1 MVRAAPTA
9 VLAIVTVLLCGFPAG
24 RAAALS
30 LEADPFLQQGE
41 KLTSTEMTEHAEQ
54 GYSVALSANGDTALI
69 GARGYDGLAGATW
82 VYVRSGSTWSE
93 QAKLV
98 GAGGGAIAEQGFSV
112 ALSQDGNTA
121 LIGAPVDKGT
131 EEKFYGAAWVF
142 TRSGT
147 TWSEQQKLVGTGA
160 SIGSQQG
167 HSVALSGDG
176 NTALIGA
183 QDNEGGVGA
192 AWVFTREAGKWTQQG
207 GKLVG
212 KHGVEISS
220 QGWSVALSGDA
231 NTALIGGPKAEGEK
245 GEHEVGAAWVFSRAG
260 SNWTEQA
267 KLPAG
272 TGAGEKTGQGEG
284 VALSGNGT
292 TALVGGSGYDNDLGA
307 AWVFTRSGEAWTQ
320 QGGPLLGEDA
330 TTDAARGYSVALS
343 EDGSTALVGGYH
355 DDTSVGA
362 AWAFER
368 SGASWEEQEKLVGL
382 GGKGFVEQG
391 NGVALSSDAST
402 ALVGGPGD
410 GEGFGAAWVF
420 SRSLPSAGE
429 PEPEPEPKHEEK
441 PPVNSGAGGAGGASG
456 GSTGPSAGASSSVGT
471 ASGIATSAAA
481 VEELLLGCSKRPLVL
496 NDVLIHGGHVD
507 LEGSAAKS
515 LDGKKVKIVFDGG
528 KVVASATVA
537 SDGQFSATAPLPPAR
552 LRNSNSARYMAESGS
567 ARSLNLKLT
576 RRLALEPPKF
586 SGGAVTLVGQVLP
599 PLTRPVASV
608 TVQQQLECGKTTV
621 VTHFTPSKTGS
632 FHVRFPVPTAA
643 RAGIYRLTSTVA
655 QKPGSKHG
663 FATYSLPL
671 PTVLG

>member
-1 MVRAAPTA
+1 
-9 VLAIVTVLLCGFPAG
+9 LA
-24 RAAALS
+24 
-30 LEADPFLQQGE
+30 QGE

-54 GYSVALSANGDTALI
+54 GYSVALSANGDTALV

-82 VYVRSGSTWSE
+82 VYVRSGSVWSE

-112 ALSQDGNTA
+112 ALSEDGNTA
-121 LIGAPVDKGT
+121 LIGAPVDKGG

-160 SIGSQQG
+160 STGAQQG
-167 HSVALSGDG
+167 HSVALSADG
-176 NTALIGA
+176 NTALVGA
-183 QDNEGGVGA
+183 QDNESGIGA

-212 KHGVEISS
+212 KHGAAISS
-220 QGWSVALSGDA
+220 QGWSVALSGDG

-245 GEHEVGAAWVFSRAG
+245 GEHEVGAAWVFSRTG
-260 SNWTEQA
+260 STWTEQA

-284 VALSGNGT
+284 VSLSGNGN

-307 AWVFTRSGEAWTQ
+307 AWVFTRSGETWSQ
-320 QGGPLLGEDA
+320 QGGALLGEDA
-330 TTDAARGYSVALS
+330 TSDAAEGVSVALS
-343 EDGSTALVGGYH
+343 DDGSTALVGGYH
-355 DDTSVGA
+355 DDISVGA
-362 AWAFER
+362 AWAFQR
-368 SGASWEEQEKLVGL
+368 SGSSWNEQEKLVGL
-382 GGKGFVEQG
+382 GGKGFAEQG
-391 NGVALSSDAST
+391 NGVALSSDGST

-420 SRSLPSAGE
+420 SRSLPSGGE
-429 PEPEPEPKHEEK
+429 HESTHEEAPPPEAKHEEK
-441 PPVNSGAGGAGGASG
+441 PPVNNGAGGS
-456 GSTGPSAGASSSVGT
+456 SNSSSANSSGAT
-471 ASGIATSAAA
+471 SSEGIATSAAA

-496 NDVLIHGGHVD
+496 NDVLIHGGRVE

-537 SDGQFSATAPLPPAR
+537 ADGQFSTTAALPPAR

-567 ARSLNLKLT
+567 ERSLNLKLT

-586 SGGAVTLVGQVLP
+586 SGGTVTLVGQVLP
-599 PLTRPVASV
+599 PLTKPVASV

-632 FHVRFPVPTAA
+632 FHISFPVPAA
-643 RAGIYRLTSTVA
+643 AKAGIYRLTSAVA
-655 QKPGSKHG
+655 QKPGSKRG

-671 PTVLG
+671 PAVLG